1 MEQIEVS
8 LNLATK
14 AKTNVK
20 WSWTPWAAGE
30 FSLGSPLFVTAFHPF
45 LNGLTSMI
53 VTSTPGR

>member
-30 FSLGSPLFVTAFHPF
+30 FSLGSPLFVTTFQP
-45 LNGLTSMI
+45 S
-53 VTSTPGR
+53 